1 MYASVNGLELY
12 YEVHGEGRPT
22 LLLNGA
28 YMTVD
33 QWGPLLPR
41 LAEGRQ
47 VIAVEPQGHGR
58 TADADRPIT
67 YEGMADDAAALL
79 RHLGIEQA
87 DVVGYSMGGGTTLQ
101 LGLRHPEL
109 LRKIVV
115 ASASYRYDGMHEA
128 MIEMFPQMSIE
139 MFEGGPIEEEYKRLA
154 PDPGHFSV
162 LFEKLKTLDSTPY
175 AWPPDEIRAMEA
187 PMLLIVGDSDII
199 RLEHA
204 VELFGLRGGGV
215 VGDFGDVPQSQLA
228 VLPGTTHYMPEGY
241 GMLDHPELLLAAITP
256 FLDG

>member
-1 MYASVNGLELY
+1 MYAPVNGLELY
-12 YEVHGEGRPT
+12 YEIHGEGRPT

-33 QWGPLLPR
+33 GWGPLLPR

-47 VIAVEPQGHGR
+47 VIAIEPQGHGR

-79 RHLGIEQA
+79 EHLDVGEA
-87 DVVGYSMGGGTTLQ
+87 DVIGYSMGGGTALQ
-101 LGLRHPEL
+101 LALRHPQL
-109 LRKIVV
+109 VRRLVV
-115 ASASYRYDGMHEA
+115 ASATYRYDGMHAA
-128 MIEMFPQMSIE
+128 MIEMLPQMSIE
-139 MFEGGPIEEEYKRLA
+139 IFEGGPIEAEHKRLA
-154 PDPGHFSV
+154 PDPDAFPV
-162 LFEKLKTLDSTPY
+162 LFEKLKALDSTPY
-175 AWPPDEIRAMEA
+175 AWPQEDIRAMRA
-187 PMLLIVGDSDII
+187 PMLLVVGDSDIV

-215 VGDFGDVPQSQLA
+215 VGDFGDMPSSQLA
-228 VLPGTTHYMPEGY
+228 VLPGTTHYMPEGF
-241 GMLDHPELLLAAITP
+241 GMLDHADLLLATITP

>member
-28 YMTVD
+28 YMTTED
-33 QWGPLLPR
+33 WGPLLPR

-47 VIAVEPQGHGR
+47 VIAVDPQAHGR

-87 DVVGYSMGGGTTLQ
+87 DAIGYSMGAGTTLQ
-101 LGLRHPEL
+101 LALRHPEL
-109 LRKIVV
+109 VRRLVV
-115 ASASYRYDGMHEA
+115 VSVSYRYDGMHAE
-128 MIEMFPQMSIE
+128 MIEMFPQMTFD
-139 MFEGGPIEEEYKRLA
+139 MFEGSPMEAQYKRLA
-154 PDPGHFSV
+154 PDPDAFPV
-162 LFEKLKTLDSTPY
+162 LFEKLKALDMTPY
-175 AWPPDEIRAMEA
+175 AWPEEEIRAMSA
-187 PMLLIVGDSDII
+187 PMLLIVGDSDIV

-215 VGDFGDVPQSQLA
+215 VGDFGNMPSSQLA
-228 VLPGTTHYMPEGY
+228 VLPGTTHYMPEGS
-241 GMLDHPELLLAAITP
+241 GMLDRADLLMATITL
-256 FLDG
+256 FLDD